1 MNVDLEKLKRVENLE
16 VGDRVKAWAD
26 DLEVVSA
33 RPQTDG
39 TVAVDYEGIGTVEY
53 GAGSVV
59 ETA

>member
-16 VGDRVKAWAD
+16 VGDHVKAWGD

-33 RPQTDG
+33 RPMTDG
-39 TVAVDYEGIGTVEY
+39 TVAVEYVGIGDVEY